1 MNLKGKRAKTMAE
14 LIPRAMWLVTA
25 AAIVGA
31 CLNVKKRRSGFAV
44 WTVTNLL
51 NAGYCLWIG
60 QPAQALLFGV
70 FLGLAVWGWIA
81 WRAA

>member
-1 MNLKGKRAKTMAE
+1 MAE
-14 LIPRAMWLVTA
+14 LMSQAMWLVTA

-31 CLNVKKRRSGFAV
+31 CLNLKKRRSGFAV
-44 WTVTNLL
+44 WMLTNLL

>member
-1 MNLKGKRAKTMAE
+1 MTCGH
-14 LIPRAMWLVTA
+14 AMWLVTA

-31 CLNVKKRRSGFAV
+31 WLNVKKRRSGFAV
-44 WTVTNLL
+44 WMLTNLL

-70 FLGLAVWGWIA
+70 FLGLAVWGWISWGMA
-81 WRAA
+81 